1 MSNGRSRWTAILLA
15 CSLALNLLLLG
26 AFLGRFLTERPYPR
40 AFPPH
45 MGWVLRGLPEEER
58 LHLRPLLEQHQ
69 QRAESLQ
76 RELLDAQGEATRQL
90 RSEQLT
96 EQDLRDALAKLRAA
110 SNASQQAMHDTLV
123 EVMQQLEPSQRK
135 QVMRF
140 MRGDWRG
147 EMRRRGDMLRRGD
160 MRPGRRPF
168 SPDLQTQE
176 RRPAPAP

>member
-1 MSNGRSRWTAILLA
+1 MSNGRSRWMAILLA

-58 LHLRPLLEQHQ
+58 QHLMPLLERHQ
-69 QRAESLQ
+69 QRAQSLQ

-90 RSEQLT
+90 RSEQLI
-96 EQDLRDALAKLRAA
+96 EEDLQDALVKLRAA
-110 SNASQQAMHDTLV
+110 SNASQQAMHDTLA
-123 EVMQQLEPSQRK
+123 EVMQQLEPVQRK

-147 EMRRRGDMLRRGD
+147 EMRRRGDMRRG
-160 MRPGRRPF
+160 RPF
-168 SPDLQTQE
+168 SPDVQPKE
-176 RRPAPAP
+176 RRPAPALR